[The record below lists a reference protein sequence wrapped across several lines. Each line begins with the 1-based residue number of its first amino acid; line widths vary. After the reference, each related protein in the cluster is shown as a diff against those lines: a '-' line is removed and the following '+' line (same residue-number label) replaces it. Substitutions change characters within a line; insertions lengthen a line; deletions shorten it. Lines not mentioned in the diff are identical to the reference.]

1 MVSPVDRLVC
11 FHHVIQYW
19 AQKRPDTIAFHYLPD
34 GESVTTTLSYAHL
47 DRQARQV
54 AQMLRN
60 HDLSKRPV
68 LLQFRPGTDFIVA
81 FFGCLY
87 AGAIAVSAYP
97 PGSNRSKTDRLQKL
111 IASSQATTIL
121 TNQETLAEVQ
131 RESEGEVFTM
141 LCLEEALSEESIEW
155 QETALTGEDIA
166 FLQYSSGST
175 GDPKGVIVTHANLM
189 SNQRAIRQGMGNGDH
204 TVFASWLPL
213 FHDMGLI
220 GNVMQPLYLGVS
232 CWLMPPMA
240 FLQKPLRWL
249 KLISEAGVTCT
260 GGPDFA
266 YALCVN
272 KVSEAEREGLDLSR
286 WAVAYNGAEPI
297 RSETVAR
304 FQAAYAPYGLQPG
317 AMYPCYGLA
326 EATLFVSGDR
336 AGTPLTTLLIDS
348 EALSAGLALASQE
361 GKGVT
366 LVSSGHIWGEMQ
378 VVVADPHKL
387 TRCAD
392 GQVGEIWLLGNSVT
406 KGYWNAPEANST
418 LWASLAQEPDKS
430 YLRTGDLGFLH
441 EGQLYVTGR
450 LKEVLIVRGRNHYPQ
465 DIEHTVQCACP
476 EFVSGSGVTF
486 MAGDELVV
494 VQEIRRSALRHFDF
508 ERALEQTRSAVA
520 LQHGL
525 TLAHLVAVKPG
536 TVAKTSSGKLRRR
549 FMCSQWQAGQISAIG
564 TSHRAKSSTIR
575 DSALITLLEAKG
587 LSVRPQHTLS
597 ELGID
602 SLQRLELHA
611 FLEQDL
617 NRSIPLELLLD
628 DLTLDTIDQQLQ
640 TQPVSVL
647 ADQSPEVHT
656 EQVSEIT
663 PWQQAIWLHQQAN
676 PDTAFYNLATL
687 VDLPDGVTSQQVQ
700 RSLDTLTIAHPQLSA
715 TLNHNEWSIGTGVML
730 EYVDVSGWTPAQRTA
745 WLMDFRSRP
754 FDLAATA
761 PWRCALLSSDGL
773 GSQLALAAHHL
784 VIDHMAAQTLL
795 ADLAR
800 VVAGE
805 HCVTGDTPLP
815 VMLGASH
822 ASAAS
827 DQKADASW
835 LASLIMAP
843 EQIEFN
849 LPIPSQP
856 AAMASVR
863 HILPASEIQALKH
876 HTRLTRTTLHV
887 LLASGFAALLARYS
901 GETHITLGVPVSVR
915 TPRQA
920 QWVGNAVNILPLP
933 LQLDEE
939 TTLNTLLEQVTAKT
953 HLLLRHRFL
962 PYLSLLEQVRE
973 HQPRRNSL
981 YHAVFACQNEM
992 PHSPRFIPAAA
1003 AQSTFSLLVFPSPQQ
1018 IVLELE
1024 FEPTRCDIATA
1035 QRLLGHLQQWLSEAL
1050 RQPDTAINRLGYLPV
1065 HEQAALGLLWRPAVP
1080 DLRRD
1085 DVITRFCQQAGKHPE
1100 KIAVEDRNGNC
1111 SYRDLLTLAEG
1122 YSALLHKQNVQPGER
1137 IGLAMARDRH
1147 LPAAML
1153 AIHAAGASYVP
1164 MDFSYPAER
1173 LAMMMEDSQCR
1184 IVMTRECARFPE
1196 HRVITP
1202 EDLMPEVTGRLAA
1215 AQSDSV
1221 AYVLYTSGSTG
1232 RPKGVQV
1239 THANIAALLDW
1250 AQGCLSDQER
1260 ERVLASTSVCFD
1272 LSVFEI
1278 FVPLC
1283 LGTCCVMVERILD
1296 LAVHPVDVSLVNT
1309 VPSAV
1314 EALLQADAFPER
1326 ARVALVAGEP
1336 FRQSLVDRLLR
1347 CVPLPRLL
1355 DLYGPTED
1363 TVYSTCAQRYLGG
1376 EETIGTP
1383 LPGTRAYVLDEFLQ
1397 PVAQNMPGELWLAGE
1412 KLSQGYLQQ
1421 PELNAAAFMLPAALS
1436 HLETRAYR
1444 TGDRVRLLPDGRLVY
1459 LGRLDHQIKL
1469 HGYRIE
1475 IGEIERCLLRAP
1487 GLREVVVNV
1496 IDNPAGQKQLS
1507 AWYIPAGRDPG
1518 AVALRCHLLQ
1528 VLPEWMVPSAWLAMD
1543 TFPQTPNGKIDRRAL
1558 PQPVAGDS
1566 PSQPLLREDEHQLA
1580 DLWHQ
1585 VLGQRP
1591 LNREAHFV
1599 SLGGNSLLAVQ
1610 LRQRLS
1616 HFFDVEI
1623 PVALLLNHRVLG
1635 EQADALN
1642 AYLQQNASRDDLE
1655 EISL

>member
-1 MVSPVDRLVC
+1 
-11 FHHVIQYW
+11 
-19 AQKRPDTIAFHYLPD
+19 
-34 GESVTTTLSYAHL
+34 
-47 DRQARQV
+47 
-54 AQMLRN
+54 
-60 HDLSKRPV
+60 
-68 LLQFRPGTDFIVA
+68 
-81 FFGCLY
+81 
-87 AGAIAVSAYP
+87 
-97 PGSNRSKTDRLQKL
+97 
-111 IASSQATTIL
+111 
-121 TNQETLAEVQ
+121 
-131 RESEGEVFTM
+131 
-141 LCLEEALSEESIEW
+141 
-155 QETALTGEDIA
+155 
-166 FLQYSSGST
+166 
-175 GDPKGVIVTHANLM
+175 
-189 SNQRAIRQGMGNGDH
+189 
-204 TVFASWLPL
+204 
-213 FHDMGLI
+213 MGLI

-272 KVSEAEREGLDLSR
+272 KVREAEREGLDLSR

-366 LVSSGHIWGEMQ
+366 LVSSGHIWGEVQ

-387 TRCAD
+387 TCFAD

-441 EGQLYVTGR
+441 EDQLYVTGR

-486 MAGDELVV
+486 MAGDELVA

-611 FLEQDL
+611 FLEQEL
-617 NRSIPLELLLD
+617 SRSIPLELLLD
-628 DLTLDTIDQQLQ
+628 DLTLETIDQQLQ

-656 EQVSEIT
+656 EQVLEIT

-730 EYVDVSGWTPAQRTA
+730 EYEDVSGWTPAQRTA

-773 GSQLALAAHHL
+773 GSQMALVAHHL
-784 VIDHMAAQTLL
+784 AIDHMAAQTLL

-800 VVAGE
+800 VIAGE
-805 HCVTGDTPLP
+805 HCMTGETSLP

-843 EQIEFN
+843 EQIKFN
-849 LPIPSQP
+849 LPVPSQP
-856 AAMASVR
+856 A
-863 HILPASEIQALKH
+863 
-876 HTRLTRTTLHV
+876 
-887 LLASGFAALLARYS
+887 
-901 GETHITLGVPVSVR
+901 
-915 TPRQA
+915 
-920 QWVGNAVNILPLP
+920 
-933 LQLDEE
+933 
-939 TTLNTLLEQVTAKT
+939 
-953 HLLLRHRFL
+953 
-962 PYLSLLEQVRE
+962 
-973 HQPRRNSL
+973 
-981 YHAVFACQNEM
+981 
-992 PHSPRFIPAAA
+992 
-1003 AQSTFSLLVFPSPQQ
+1003 
-1018 IVLELE
+1018 
-1024 FEPTRCDIATA
+1024 
-1035 QRLLGHLQQWLSEAL
+1035 
-1050 RQPDTAINRLGYLPV
+1050 
-1065 HEQAALGLLWRPAVP
+1065 
-1080 DLRRD
+1080 
-1085 DVITRFCQQAGKHPE
+1085 
-1100 KIAVEDRNGNC
+1100 
-1111 SYRDLLTLAEG
+1111 
-1122 YSALLHKQNVQPGER
+1122 
-1137 IGLAMARDRH
+1137 AMARDRH

-1196 HRVITP
+1196 HQIITP

-1296 LAVHPVDVSLVNT
+1296 LAVHPVDVSLVNI

-1326 ARVALVAGEP
+1326 TRVALVAGEP

-1347 CVPLPRLL
+1347 CV
-1355 DLYGPTED
+1355 
-1363 TVYSTCAQRYLGG
+1363 
-1376 EETIGTP
+1376 
-1383 LPGTRAYVLDEFLQ
+1383 
-1397 PVAQNMPGELWLAGE
+1397 
-1412 KLSQGYLQQ
+1412 
-1421 PELNAAAFMLPAALS
+1421 
-1436 HLETRAYR
+1436 
-1444 TGDRVRLLPDGRLVY
+1444 
-1459 LGRLDHQIKL
+1459 
-1469 HGYRIE
+1469 
-1475 IGEIERCLLRAP
+1475 
-1487 GLREVVVNV
+1487 
-1496 IDNPAGQKQLS
+1496 
-1507 AWYIPAGRDPG
+1507 
-1518 AVALRCHLLQ
+1518 
-1528 VLPEWMVPSAWLAMD
+1528 
-1543 TFPQTPNGKIDRRAL
+1543 
-1558 PQPVAGDS
+1558 
-1566 PSQPLLREDEHQLA
+1566 
-1580 DLWHQ
+1580 
-1585 VLGQRP
+1585 
-1591 LNREAHFV
+1591 LNRP
-1599 SLGGNSLLAVQ
+1599 G
-1610 LRQRLS
+1610 
-1616 HFFDVEI
+1616 FF
-1623 PVALLLNHRVLG
+1623 G
-1635 EQADALN
+1635 EF
-1642 AYLQQNASRDDLE
+1642 
-1655 EISL
+1655 